1 MASGQNSHSKASLFL
16 IELIISLFFFS
27 LASVVCVRLFLYAH
41 KVSTDSRRET
51 LAVQISQ
58 NAAECFIAADG
69 VEEEFLKLYDL
80 TLSSGGG
87 ETGGKTGDAPQ
98 EEIRTSFTVRED
110 TDAAGGTMC
119 TLQIRNTAEDG
130 TEVFSLEVLHF
141 RRNPRNSGD
150 STDAPGKKVTQ

>member
-87 ETGGKTGDAPQ
+87 ETGGKTGNAPQ

-110 TDAAGGTMC
+110 TDAAGPCARSKSGTRHRTEPRSFPWRC
-119 TLQIRNTAEDG
+119 STSAGTREIQGTAAALPE
-130 TEVFSLEVLHF
+130 
-141 RRNPRNSGD
+141 RR
-150 STDAPGKKVTQ
+150 